1 MQLEIIIL
9 SEVSQRKTN
18 PYDITYMWNLKYDTK
33 ETTLRRKTDSDIEDR
48 LMLAEGAGE
57 GEQWTESLGLA
68 DISYYI

>member
-1 MQLEIIIL
+1 M
-9 SEVSQRKTN
+9 R
-18 PYDITYMWNLKYDTK
+18 YDISYMWNLKYDTK

-68 DISYYI
+68 DVSYYI

>member
-1 MQLEIIIL
+1 M
-9 SEVSQRKTN
+9 R
-18 PYDITYMWNLKYDTK
+18 YDISYMWNLKYDTK